1 MMQPRHDITD
11 FQKECTHKV
20 RSLIQEV
27 LGRKIEFKEVIGR
40 KETFYQSQFNN
51 IDIYV
56 YSDEAGFMLNNKDW
70 VICEKPDY
78 DSQEE
83 LMEDFLLR
91 LRNQIARLK

>member
-1 MMQPRHDITD
+1 MMQSRQNITD
-11 FQKECTHKV
+11 FQKGCTQRVK
-20 RSLIQEV
+20 SLIQEV
-27 LGRKIEFKEVIGR
+27 TGKKIDFKEVIGR
-40 KETFYQSQFNN
+40 KETFYQFQFNN

-83 LMEDFLLR
+83 LMKDFLSR
-91 LRNQIARLK
+91 LRNQISI